1 MKVEDLP
8 RVEEALE
15 KAKSAFQE
23 LRAAGDLLVRE
34 EITPIE
40 IAKVISAWLG
50 IPAETLS
57 KSDREKLASLK
68 DDLQEHVFGQEKA
81 VDAVVDAII
90 RSRTGLSDET
100 RPIGSFLF
108 LGPSG
113 VGKTW
118 LAKCLAKLMFDDYEH
133 MIRIDMS
140 EYGEKH
146 SVSRLVGAPPGYIG
160 FEQGGQLTEAV
171 RRRPYSIVLLDE
183 IEKAHVEVFDVLLQV
198 LDDGRLTDGQGN
210 VVDFKNTVIIMTSN
224 IGSHLLLD
232 SLQQTGQVSDQTREA
247 VVSLLRKKYRPEIL
261 NRIDEIAVFD
271 PLGNDML
278 GKIASSCLSEI
289 KERLAKKKLQLEW
302 TDNLIDYVNSQEY
315 DPSQGARGMKT
326 FIKKTVETALASAMV
341 AHYDCPGFRADVVD
355 GEVKIEPLENI

>member
-1 MKVEDLP
+1 M
-8 RVEEALE
+8 
-15 KAKSAFQE
+15 
-23 LRAAGDLLVRE
+23 
-34 EITPIE
+34 
-40 IAKVISAWLG
+40 
-50 IPAETLS
+50 
-57 KSDREKLASLK
+57 
-68 DDLQEHVFGQEKA
+68 
-81 VDAVVDAII
+81 
-90 RSRTGLSDET
+90 
-100 RPIGSFLF
+100 
-108 LGPSG
+108 
-113 VGKTW
+113 
-118 LAKCLAKLMFDDYEH
+118 
-133 MIRIDMS
+133 
-140 EYGEKH
+140 
-146 SVSRLVGAPPGYIG
+146 
-160 FEQGGQLTEAV
+160 
-171 RRRPYSIVLLDE
+171 
-183 IEKAHVEVFDVLLQV
+183 LQV

-271 PLGNDML
+271 PLGSDML

-355 GEVKIEPLENI
+355 GELKIEPLENI